1 MLELISILFRWKWPL
16 ASVCILAGVI
26 SAIVL
31 LLKPNHYQSTA
42 VFLAANPYNID
53 RSSIFS
59 RTPGDYPV
67 YLFGNSQEI
76 DRLLAIGRSSPLI
89 QSIISQFNLQQHYK
103 IDTKDELAIVKTTE
117 RFMNNFSIIKNALD
131 AIEVTI
137 EDEDPQMAADMA
149 NMVVKK
155 IDETYSNLTKESKNK
170 LTQTL
175 QFNIDALKQ
184 RLNQIDKQIAEK
196 PNSISYLQQSKTSLI
211 NDLNEAETIKAQYN
225 TLANNETSAVYILE
239 NARASLK
246 KSKPKRTLGV
256 LSAILGT
263 LVIGVF
269 TVVLLEQLKK
279 INATSH

>member
-256 LSAILGT
+256 LSAILST

>member
-42 VFLAANPYNID
+42 VFLAANLYNID

-256 LSAILGT
+256 LSAILST

>member
-103 IDTKDELAIVKTTE
+103 IDTKDKLAIVKTTE